1 MFDTLN
7 ADATPG
13 WSCLFLNPSV
23 TLRRIEVKKEAMTK
37 DDKIE
42 LMVPAG
48 SFEALQAAID
58 NGADSVYFG
67 VTQLNM
73 RARSS
78 INFTL
83 EDLKE
88 IARRTNEA
96 GVRSYL
102 TLNTI
107 IYDHD
112 LSLIKTILNTAK
124 EAGITAVIGA
134 DQSVMSYA
142 REIGLEL
149 HISTQVNITNAQTV
163 KFYSL
168 FADTMVMSRE
178 LSLSQVK
185 KIVETIE
192 KEEIRGPSG
201 RLIEIEIFGH
211 GALCMAVSGKCYL
224 SLHSYNS
231 SANRGA
237 CKQNCRKQYVV
248 TDKETG
254 FEIEIDN
261 EYMMSPKDLCTI
273 GFLDQIV
280 DAGVKVLKIEGRG
293 RAPEYVAKTTKCY
306 REAIDA
312 IGDGSYSAAMVEGWM
327 EELKKVYNRGFWDGY
342 YLGQKLGEW
351 SDTSGSQA
359 TQKKVYI
366 GKGKG
371 FYSKVSVGEFAIEA
385 YDVSIGDT
393 VLVTGPTTGV
403 EQFEVSALRL
413 DDGTDVEKAS
423 KGHLITMPL
432 DFKLRPS
439 DKLYKI
445 VGTEWS

>member
-1 MFDTLN
+1 
-7 ADATPG
+7 
-13 WSCLFLNPSV
+13 
-23 TLRRIEVKKEAMTK
+23 MTR
-37 DDKIE
+37 DGKIE
-42 LMVPAG
+42 LMAPAG

-78 INFTL
+78 INFTID
-83 EDLKE
+83 DLYE
-88 IARRTNEA
+88 IVQRTKAA

-112 LSLIKTILNTAK
+112 LSLIQTIMKAAK
-124 EAGITAVIGA
+124 EAGITAIIGA
-134 DQSVMSYA
+134 DQAVMAYA

-149 HISTQVNITNAQTV
+149 HVSTQVNITNAQTV

-168 FADTMVMSRE
+168 FADTMVLSRE
-178 LSLSQVK
+178 LSISQVK

-201 RLIEIEIFGH
+201 RLVEIEIFGH

-224 SLHSYNS
+224 SLHSHNS

-237 CKQNCRKQYVV
+237 CKQNCRKKYTVIDQ
-248 TDKETG
+248 ESG
-254 FEIEIDN
+254 FEIELDN

-293 RAPEYVAKTTKCY
+293 RAPEYVATTTRCY

-312 IGDGSYSAAMVEGWM
+312 IAEGSFTQERVDDWM
-327 EELKKVYNRGFWDGY
+327 ERLSTVYNRGFWDGY

-351 SDTSGSQA
+351 SKANGSQA
-359 TQKKVYI
+359 TQRKVFL
-366 GKGKG
+366 GKGRSY
-371 FYSKVSVGEFAIEA
+371 FSKVQVGEFSIDAF
-385 YDVSIGDT
+385 DVAVGDK
-393 VLVTGPTTGV
+393 VLVTGPTTGAKEFVVRELRLADGTPV
-403 EQFEVSALRL
+403 EQAGKGQIVSLP
-413 DDGTDVEKAS
+413 V
-423 KGHLITMPL
+423 
-432 DFKLRPS
+432 DFKIRPS
-439 DKLYKI
+439 DKLYKL
-445 VGTEWS
+445 VPTEWS

>member
-1 MFDTLN
+1 
-7 ADATPG
+7 
-13 WSCLFLNPSV
+13 
-23 TLRRIEVKKEAMTK
+23 MTK
-37 DDKIE
+37 DGKIE
-42 LMVPAG
+42 LMAPAG

-58 NGADSVYFG
+58 QGADSVYFG

-78 INFTL
+78 INFTV
-83 EDLKE
+83 EDLYE
-88 IARRTNEA
+88 IARRCQNA
-96 GVRSYL
+96 GVRTYL

-134 DQSVMSYA
+134 DQAVMSYA
-142 REIGLEL
+142 REIGMEL

-168 FADTMVMSRE
+168 FADTMVLSRE
-178 LSLSQVK
+178 LSISQVK

-201 RLIEIEIFGH
+201 RLVEIEIFGH

-224 SLHSYNS
+224 SLHAHNS

-237 CKQNCRKQYVV
+237 CKQNCRKKYTVIDQ
-248 TDKETG
+248 ESG
-254 FEIEIDN
+254 FEIELDN

-280 DAGVKVLKIEGRG
+280 DAGVQVLKIEGRG
-293 RAPEYVAKTTKCY
+293 RAPEYVATTIRCY

-312 IGDGSYSAAMVEGWM
+312 IAEGTYNEEKVEAWM
-327 EELKKVYNRGFWDGY
+327 EQLQTVYNRGFWDGY

-351 SDTSGSQA
+351 SKANGSQA
-359 TQKKVYI
+359 TQKKVFL
-366 GKGKG
+366 GKGRSY
-371 FYSKVSVGEFAIEA
+371 FSKVKVGEF
-385 YDVSIGDT
+385 SIDAFDLAVGDKI
-393 VLVTGPTTGV
+393 LITGPTTGAQEMVV
-403 EQFEVSALRL
+403 EALR
-413 DDGTDVEKAS
+413 TDAGEEVEKAT
-423 KGHLITMPL
+423 KGMIISMPVA
-432 DFKLRPS
+432 FKIRPS
-439 DKLYKI
+439 DKLYKL
-445 VGTEWS
+445 VATEWS